1 MSLGLSGQFADARIA
16 PAIAA
21 HTPEPRLCVWGSRE
35 REGDR
40 LALRRIDRVSSAGF
54 DPLRLKRITDCIRL
68 AALEKKIFHTQ
79 ITQIGGC
86 AAITSN
92 L

>member
-1 MSLGLSGQFADARIA
+1 M
-16 PAIAA
+16 
-21 HTPEPRLCVWGSRE
+21 
-35 REGDR
+35 
-40 LALRRIDRVSSAGF
+40 ALRRIDRVSSAGF

-92 L
+92 LMTAFHKYGNAFHPLGWRISASGNFTSQYAAIFTEQNT

>member
-1 MSLGLSGQFADARIA
+1 LG
-16 PAIAA
+16 
-21 HTPEPRLCVWGSRE
+21 
-35 REGDR
+35 
-40 LALRRIDRVSSAGF
+40 LRRIDRVSSAGF